1 MVMEVDSVQ
10 VVDSAVEVDVEPGQ
24 LVTSGPQE
32 MMVWVVVS
40 VIVEVMVWARGWR
53 ANALRPRRRVDF
65 RILR

>member
-1 MVMEVDSVQ
+1 VVMEVDSVQ